1 MEIAR
6 EEFIDKYGEDFTKK
20 LTQVSYQ
27 HVIKAFNELY
37 NSKQCQLLKSLRLY
51 EILFVMAIYIEQ
63 VVSKSEKVLLD
74 KVQDR
79 CDSMLTQLNWFGAS
93 STSNTQQLS
102 LSNKRNNKQIP
113 QGIFR
118 EIVKRLQS
126 FGILT
131 VTVETAGGKIID
143 NVFTQLVIYH
153 DEITAAF
160 EENEIYQ
167 AFEMTIKIHTNPGGG
182 AGGTASG
189 LTGV

>member
-27 HVIKAFNELY
+27 HVLKAFNELY

-51 EILFVMAIYIEQ
+51 EILVVMAIYIEQ

-93 STSNTQQLS
+93 TTSNTQQLS

-113 QGIFR
+113 
-118 EIVKRLQS
+118 
-126 FGILT
+126 
-131 VTVETAGGKIID
+131 
-143 NVFTQLVIYH
+143 
-153 DEITAAF
+153 
-160 EENEIYQ
+160 
-167 AFEMTIKIHTNPGGG
+167 
-182 AGGTASG
+182 
-189 LTGV
+189 